1 MTFTY
6 YWKSADNARHEG
18 EIEATS
24 RDEAFAL
31 LRARGVRAIKV
42 EPKGWETGEGYR
54 GVKRRVVAVIA
65 IAAAL
70 FGAVFAWWVARP
82 QSEVSLPGENERLP
96 RTVIQKG
103 GRNGRIESNV
113 VEVRFGDRVAKPHP
127 RKYIKS
133 LAGRLDS
140 VTCFEHPSE
149 NYLARFAMPGV
160 DGGNEG
166 RESAEL
172 VSDLRDA
179 LESEIVI
186 SANDPVDIAE
196 LKRIVAGLKEEAD
209 IHLRSGSGILDFLKF
224 LRLRQKM
231 ESDCRRR
238 IVEEALMEDG
248 GDRERRLAE
257 ANGTLAAMGLAPME

>member
-1 MTFTY
+1 MKY
-6 YWKSADNARHEG
+6 DYLIVGAG
-18 EIEATS
+18 
-24 RDEAFAL
+24 
-31 LRARGVRAIKV
+31 
-42 EPKGWETGEGYR
+42 
-54 GVKRRVVAVIA
+54 
-65 IAAAL
+65 L
-70 FGAVFAWWVARP
+70 FGAVFAWWVVRP
-82 QSEVSLPGENERLP
+82 QRGGPPSGENERLP
-96 RTVIQKG
+96 RTAIQTG
-103 GRNGRIESNV
+103 GRKGRIESNV
-113 VEVRFGDRVAKPHP
+113 VEVRVGDRVAKPHP

-160 DGGNEG
+160 GGGDEV

-186 SANDPVDIAE
+186 SANDPADIAE

-231 ESDCRRR
+231 ESDCRQR
-238 IVEEALMEDG
+238 IVEEALMDG

>member
-6 YWKSADNARHEG
+6 YWKSSDNARHEG

-42 EPKGWETGEGYR
+42 EPKGWETGAGYR
-54 GVKRRVVAVIA
+54 GVKRRVVVAIA

-70 FGAVFAWWVARP
+70 FGAVFAWWVASPR
-82 QSEVSLPGENERLP
+82 QGVSLSEENERLSK
-96 RTVIQKG
+96 TVIQKG
-103 GRNGRIESNV
+103 GRKGRIESNV
-113 VEVRFGDRVAKPHP
+113 VEAKFGDRVAKPHP

-133 LAGRLDS
+133 LAGGLDS

-160 DGGNEG
+160 DGDDEI

-186 SANDPVDIAE
+186 SANDPADIAE

-238 IVEEALMEDG
+238 IVEEALMDG